1 MQNLSNYVG
10 KTDMKKTNNI
20 KKILWILKKSFK
32 YCWVGI
38 LVNIFVVSLYTAL
51 TFFINLVNRSLI
63 NELNASINL
72 GQLTSIFVG
81 LIILYLTLYFVN
93 MASGFLN
100 VFGQNFFR
108 FKVDSFFQKLFMYK
122 SYKSSQVCFFQSDF
136 SEKYTFVG
144 NNISKISSY
153 ISNLTSLVFSN
164 ITSIIASI
172 TLFSIYEPLL
182 IVYVIITAL
191 VSFIT
196 STIVSKKEFELDKK
210 QIKEQ
215 RFHDYYKNVLTTKQ
229 YAKEVRIYNIKDF
242 FEKKWENVYQNL
254 RMERLGLALKK
265 VFMYNVAGIVKFLS
279 YTVSI
284 AILLLGIYHK
294 KYDVGTFVML
304 FGLVDTCSGQI
315 NNFITRIIS
324 GAYKDF
330 NYIVDYYDFVAPID
344 DSEIKDI
351 DSKVTCEKQLKFG
364 NFENLKIENVS
375 FAYPN
380 SEVKVLKNISLTINK
395 GEIVCILGYNGSGK
409 TTLSKII
416 SGSYEPLDGQ
426 VLLNGIPLNRC
437 VREDVFKYFGIA
449 PQDYSCFS
457 LAIKDIV
464 ELGNIELKNNAY
476 ELKQAYSSSGVDT
489 FIDKYAKKDNTII
502 GKQYDD
508 DGVDISGGEW
518 QRLIIASAYFGGPE
532 IILLD
537 EPTAS
542 IDPLK
547 EMEMIK
553 NLRKILNGKTAILI
567 SHRIGFARIADRI
580 VIMKDG
586 QIIEEGNH
594 EDLLNKK
601 GFYSVLFE
609 EQKKLYEKEF
619 TYDA

>member
-1 MQNLSNYVG
+1 MS
-10 KTDMKKTNNI
+10 KTDIKKTNHI
-20 KKILWILKKSFK
+20 KKIAWILKKSLE
-32 YCWVGI
+32 YCWFGI
-38 LVNIFVVSLYTAL
+38 LVNILVISLNTAL
-51 TFFINLVNRSLI
+51 AFFINLVNRSLI

-72 GQLTSIFVG
+72 GQLTSIFFG

-108 FKVDSFFQKLFMYK
+108 FKVDGFFQKLFMYK
-122 SYKSSQVCFFQSDF
+122 SYKSPQVCFFQSDF
-136 SEKYTFVG
+136 NEKYTFVG
-144 NNISKISSY
+144 NNVSKISSY
-153 ISNLTSLVFSN
+153 ISNLISLVFSN
-164 ITSIIASI
+164 ITSIIVSI

-182 IVYVIITAL
+182 IVYAIITAL
-191 VSFIT
+191 VSSIT
-196 STIVSKKEFELDKK
+196 STIVSKKEFELDKM

-215 RFHDYYKNVLTTKQ
+215 RFHDYYKNLLTIKQ
-229 YAKEVRIYNIKDF
+229 YAKEVRIYHIKDF
-242 FEKKWENVYQNL
+242 LFNKWENVYQKL
-254 RMERLGLALKK
+254 RLERLGLALKK
-265 VFMYNVAGIVKFLS
+265 IFIYHSAGMIKFFS
-279 YTVSI
+279 YAVSI
-284 AILLLGIYHK
+284 AILLRGIYHN

-330 NYIVDYYDFVAPID
+330 NYIIDYYDFVAPID
-344 DSEIKDI
+344 DSEIKAI
-351 DSKVTCEKQLKFG
+351 DSKINGEKQLKFG
-364 NFENLKIENVS
+364 KFQNLKLENVS

-380 SEVKVLKNISLTINK
+380 SEVNVLKNISLTINK
-395 GEIVCILGYNGSGK
+395 GEIVSILGYNGSGK

-416 SGSYEPLDGQ
+416 SGSYEPLEGQ

-437 VREDVFKYFGIA
+437 TREDVFKYFGIA

-457 LAIKDIV
+457 LTIKDIV
-464 ELGNIELKNNAY
+464 ELGNIELKNNVH
-476 ELKQAYSSSGVDT
+476 ELKHTYSLSGVDT
-489 FIDKYAKKDNTII
+489 FINKYARKDNTVI

-518 QRLIIASAYFGGPE
+518 QRLIIASAYFGRPE

-547 EMEMIK
+547 EMEMVK
-553 NLRKILNGKTAILI
+553 NLRKILNGKTAVLI

-580 VIMKDG
+580 VIMDDG
-586 QIIEEGNH
+586 QIIEEGSH
-594 EDLLNKK
+594 EELLNKK

-609 EQKKLYEKEF
+609 EQKKLYDEEV
-619 TYDA
+619 